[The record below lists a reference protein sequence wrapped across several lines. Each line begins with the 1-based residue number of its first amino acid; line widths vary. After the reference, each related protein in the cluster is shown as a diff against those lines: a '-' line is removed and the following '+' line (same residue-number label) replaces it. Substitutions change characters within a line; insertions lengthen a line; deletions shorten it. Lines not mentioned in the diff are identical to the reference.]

1 MPRDRSRSQS
11 PVSTSRPYRDRSDPP
26 KRKYHRDG
34 DAEQHHSRKKL
45 QLPKKDHKYPSV
57 NELKKRIRDAKR
69 LLNKP
74 DLPVDARI
82 VQERALK
89 GYEQDLE
96 DETKRRERSAMIKK
110 YHFVRF
116 LGMFVSFFFVFFI
129 SIAIA
134 IVTTIPVTTT
144 CSRLTKRLR
153 ADRKT
158 ATKDIKSLQAQQKAL
173 TDSSNGAAAA
183 ALEQEIYIAQVN
195 LNYTIYYPLAE
206 KYIALY
212 ATQQKKKKTGE
223 SADDGDSKT
232 VYKPV
237 HATAAEKPPMWHVVE
252 RCMKEG
258 TLDRLREGKLGDSSA
273 KVENEGRK
281 EKDAKTKNKQKEGG
295 ASGKSSDKAGSRR
308 RDVPV
313 VPEEHDEESDGGFFE

>member
-116 LGMFVSFFFVFFI
+116 L
-129 SIAIA
+129 
-134 IVTTIPVTTT
+134 
-144 CSRLTKRLR
+144 
-153 ADRKT
+153 DRKT

-173 TDSSNGAAAA
+173 ADSSKSDPAAAA
-183 ALEQEIYIAQVN
+183 ALEQELYIAQVN

-237 HATAAEKPPMWHVVE
+237 HATAAEKPAMWRVVE

-258 TLDRLREGKLGDSSA
+258 TLDRLREGKLGEDSSA
-273 KVENEGRK
+273 KGEKEGRK
-281 EKDAKTKNKQKEGG
+281 EKDTTRKKQKESG
-295 ASGKSSDKAGSRR
+295 ASGKSSDKAGSRK

-313 VPEEHDEESDGGFFE
+313 VPEEQDEESDGGFFE

>member
-116 LGMFVSFFFVFFI
+116 LGMYFFFLSSCLFHFHCHCYCHHHP
-129 SIAIA
+129 SYYYTFKANQ
-134 IVTTIPVTTT
+134 TTASRPQNSNQGHQIPPSPTKGPH
-144 CSRLTKRLR
+144 RLVQRRRSSCPR
-153 ADRKT
+153 ARDLHR
-158 ATKDIKSLQAQQKAL
+158 AGQPQLHHLLPA
-173 TDSSNGAAAA
+173 GG
-183 ALEQEIYIAQVN
+183 EIHCLVR
-195 LNYTIYYPLAE
+195 
-206 KYIALY
+206 
-212 ATQQKKKKTGE
+212 
-223 SADDGDSKT
+223 D
-232 VYKPV
+232 
-237 HATAAEKPPMWHVVE
+237 AAEKE
-252 RCMKEG
+252 E
-258 TLDRLREGKLGDSSA
+258 D
-273 KVENEGRK
+273 GR
-281 EKDAKTKNKQKEGG
+281 
-295 ASGKSSDKAGSRR
+295 
-308 RDVPV
+308 V
-313 VPEEHDEESDGGFFE
+313 DG

>member
-11 PVSTSRPYRDRSDPP
+11 PDTSSRPYRDRSDPP

-34 DAEQHHSRKKL
+34 DAAEQHHSRKKL

-74 DLPVDARI
+74 DLPVEARI

-116 LGMFVSFFFVFFI
+116 L
-129 SIAIA
+129 
-134 IVTTIPVTTT
+134 
-144 CSRLTKRLR
+144 
-153 ADRKT
+153 DRKT
-158 ATKDIKSLQAQQKAL
+158 ATKDIKSLQAQQKTL
-173 TDSSNGAAAA
+173 TESSNPTAAA
-183 ALEQEIYIAQVN
+183 ALEQELYIAQVN

-212 ATQQKKKKTGE
+212 ATQQKKKK
-223 SADDGDSKT
+223 SADDDDTSKT

-252 RCMKEG
+252 KCMKEG
-258 TLDRLREGKLGDSSA
+258 TLDRLREGKLGADGSSA
-273 KVENEGRK
+273 RVEKEGRK
-281 EKDAKTKNKQKEGG
+281 EKETKARKEKSGGG
-295 ASGKSSDKAGSRR
+295 ASGKAADRAGSRR

-313 VPEEHDEESDGGFFE
+313 PVVPEEQDEESDGGFFE